1 MHTVF
6 TTHLQAVDDSI
17 MLAIPPA
24 LLEQLS
30 LRAGDMVT
38 LSLDHQSL
46 IVERL
51 GKPTDSLEA
60 LMAATDFDAPMG
72 ADDAVWMSSP
82 AVGRELI

>member
-1 MHTVF
+1 MHR
-6 TTHLQAVDDSI
+6 THLRQVGDAI
-17 MLAIPPA
+17 MLALPPA

-30 LRAGDMVT
+30 LRAGDMVKLT
-38 LSLDHQSL
+38 LDRQSL

-51 GKPTDSLEA
+51 VKPMHSLEA

-72 ADDAVWMSSP
+72 VDDAVWMSSP

>member
-6 TTHLQAVDDSI
+6 TTHLQEVGGSI

-30 LRAGDMVT
+30 LHAGDIVN

-51 GKPTDSLEA
+51 GKPMYSLEA
-60 LMAATDFDAPMG
+60 LMTATAFDAPMG